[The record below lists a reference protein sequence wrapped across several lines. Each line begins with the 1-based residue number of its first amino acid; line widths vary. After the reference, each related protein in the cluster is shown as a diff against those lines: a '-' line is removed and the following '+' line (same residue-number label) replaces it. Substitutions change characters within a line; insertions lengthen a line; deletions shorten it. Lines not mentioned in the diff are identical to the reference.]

1 MVDAHSA
8 GDIDA
13 TLEFYATDLETLPD
27 ASVLPESRP
36 IHGHEE
42 FRSWSE
48 EIKRAWI
55 RPRWETAEVREVGG
69 GRVLHRGEWGGT
81 GSASA
86 VGRLRASRGRLR
98 FELAKSPLP
107 CTTSITTE
115 RSKPRGSR
123 SDHARRTAA
132 DSDGCDYDGQPYAYS
147 VSRGWPAY
155 GTPFVKWMRIVV

>member
-1 MVDAHSA
+1 GARGRRRPCA
-8 GDIDA
+8 
-13 TLEFYATDLETLPD
+13 
-27 ASVLPESRP
+27 ASR
-36 IHGHEE
+36 
-42 FRSWSE
+42 R
-48 EIKRAWI
+48 
-55 RPRWETAEVREVGG
+55 
-69 GRVLHRGEWGGT
+69 
-81 GSASA
+81 
-86 VGRLRASRGRLR
+86 VGRHRFGERRRDSFEASRGRLR

>member
-55 RPRWETAEVREVGG
+55 RPRWETAEVRAVGG

-86 VGRLRASRGRLR
+86 VGTAS
-98 FELAKSPLP
+98 
-107 CTTSITTE
+107 SITGPFAIRAGQIATAVYHF
-115 RSKPRGSR
+115 
-123 SDHARRTAA
+123 DHDRALKAA
-132 DSDGCDYDGQPYAYS
+132 GLA
-147 VSRGWPAY
+147 V
-155 GTPFVKWMRIVV
+155 